1 VVADAERARQVEVIE
16 AGKAA
21 EARRIDEES
30 KAQVMRMHSVTQAE
44 ARKLAAEL
52 EAQATLTRAR
62 ATTEAQ
68 KIGAE
73 GIERE
78 AGARGR
84 AEMEV
89 EQLRIANTQ
98 RQLEAEA
105 TGIEAKAEALKKY
118 NEAATFLELAKL
130 RIEAERDVHIDQAK
144 AMGSALSQ
152 AQIRMYGGGG
162 DNTMDTIRG
171 LFTQG
176 FGLGEVIEGLA
187 QSLPEGLRQR
197 LSANGISGLLGRPY
211 NGSSLKQTYE
221 HLNALVQSHL
231 RTKKAREVPFPEA
244 LAQLEEHA
252 GENLD
257 LRQAVKVLSE
267 FNHEGALD
275 GVPFDSV
282 WNMINAVAKSAG

>member
-1 VVADAERARQVEVIE
+1 VVADAERARQVEVID
-16 AGKAA
+16 AGQMAD
-21 EARRIDEES
+21 ARRIDEES
-30 KAQVMRMHSVTQAE
+30 KAAVMRMHMITQSE
-44 ARKLAAEL
+44 ARKLASDL

-84 AEMEV
+84 ADMEV

-105 TGIEAKAEALKKY
+105 TGLEAKAEALKKY
-118 NEAATFLELAKL
+118 NEAATFLELARL

-144 AMGSALSQ
+144 AMGSALSG
-152 AQIRMYGGGG
+152 AQIRMYGNG
-162 DNTMDTIRG
+162 DGTMDTIRG

-176 FGLGEVIEGLA
+176 FGIGEVLEGLA

-197 LSANGISGLLGRPY
+197 LSANGIRGLLGRPY
-211 NGSSLKQTYE
+211 NGGSLKQTYDQ
-221 HLNALVQSHL
+221 LNALVQEHM
-231 RTKKAREVPFPEA
+231 RTKKSREAPFPEA
-244 LAQLEEHA
+244 LARLGEHA
-252 GENLD
+252 GENES
-257 LRQAVKVLSE
+257 LREALKMLAD
-267 FNHEGALD
+267 FNHEGALNN
-275 GVPFDSV
+275 VPFDSV
-282 WNMINAVAKSAG
+282 WSMINAVAKSAE

>member
-1 VVADAERARQVEVIE
+1 MVADAERARQVELIAAAKE
-16 AGKAA
+16 A
-21 EARRIDEES
+21 ETRRIDEES
-30 KAQVMRMHSVTQAE
+30 KAQVMRMHTLTQSE
-44 ARKLAAEL
+44 TRKAAAIL
-52 EAQATLTRAR
+52 EADATLTRAR

-78 AGARGR
+78 AGAKGR

-89 EQLRIANTQ
+89 EQLRN
-98 RQLEAEA
+98 RQLPASLEADA
-105 TGIEAKAEALKKY
+105 VGLEAKAEALKKY
-118 NEAATFLELAKL
+118 NEAATFLELARL

-152 AQIRMYGGGG
+152 AQIRMYGGG

-176 FGLGEVIEGLA
+176 FGIGEVIEGLA

-211 NGSSLKQTYE
+211 NGGSLKQTYE
-221 HLNALVQSHL
+221 HLNALVQEHL

-244 LAQLEEHA
+244 LSKLRSTPAQRRLA
-252 GENLD
+252 PGGED
-257 LRQAVKVLSE
+257 PVRVQSGRRAQRR
-267 FNHEGALD
+267 
-275 GVPFDSV
+275 SV
-282 WNMINAVAKSAG
+282 